1 MIDYKDL
8 VVGADTLV
16 PIANG
21 RHVKYVNFDNAAT
34 TPPFKSMIDDL
45 TNFLP
50 YYSSIHRGMGYKSQ
64 VSTEAYEE
72 GRKVVADFVGADLNK
87 DAVIFVKNTSE
98 AINKLANML
107 YEKYSDCVIISTE
120 MEHHSN
126 YLPWGKFNVE
136 YVKVDKYGKLSIEDL
151 EDKLQM
157 FGDRVKLVTVTG
169 ASNVTGFK
177 NPIHHIAKLVH
188 GYGAKLLVDGAQ
200 LVPHVAIDMK
210 SHDSLEH
217 IDYLA
222 FSAHKMYAPFGIG
235 VLIGPIEE
243 LNSIPPDYKGGGTVD
258 VVTHE
263 FVKWNDTPE
272 KDEAGSPNVLGVVAL
287 SSAIKTLQE
296 LGMDNIENYESNLL
310 NYALYYLRNT
320 PQVILYCIDCNCNVS
335 LIPFNVEGMYHETL
349 SKILSKEFGIGVRSG
364 CFCAQPYIQRLLNVS
379 LKDSINIAKK
389 GGRRPGMVRLS
400 FALYNTYHEIDYFI
414 YALRKIIN
422 YKEWYLEKYQVSI

>member
-1 MIDYKDL
+1 
-8 VVGADTLV
+8 
-16 PIANG
+16 
-21 RHVKYVNFDNAAT
+21 
-34 TPPFKSMIDDL
+34 
-45 TNFLP
+45 
-50 YYSSIHRGMGYKSQ
+50 
-64 VSTEAYEE
+64 
-72 GRKVVADFVGADLNK
+72 
-87 DAVIFVKNTSE
+87 
-98 AINKLANML
+98 
-107 YEKYSDCVIISTE
+107 
-120 MEHHSN
+120 
-126 YLPWGKFNVE
+126 
-136 YVKVDKYGKLSIEDL
+136 
-151 EDKLQM
+151 
-157 FGDRVKLVTVTG
+157 
-169 ASNVTGFK
+169 
-177 NPIHHIAKLVH
+177 
-188 GYGAKLLVDGAQ
+188 
-200 LVPHVAIDMK
+200 VPHVAIDMK

-335 LIPFNVEGMYHETL
+335 LIPFNVEGMYHEIL